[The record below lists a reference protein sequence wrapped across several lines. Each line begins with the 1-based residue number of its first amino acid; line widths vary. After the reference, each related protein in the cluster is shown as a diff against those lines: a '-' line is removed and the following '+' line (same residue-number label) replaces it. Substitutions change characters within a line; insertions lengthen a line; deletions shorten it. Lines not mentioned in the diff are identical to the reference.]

1 MDGSHAQVELAGV
14 PDLTVWNEHGPV
26 RPNVIGFQVERTS
39 GGYGVLKSTNPA
51 VKATVVR
58 SGDI

>member
-26 RPNVIGFQVERTS
+26 RPNVIGF
-39 GGYGVLKSTNPA
+39 
-51 VKATVVR
+51 
-58 SGDI
+58 